1 MAQKKKYA
9 KYGKNEKKTLNTKLY
24 PPYRLTSKSS
34 INPVLTWKTCFL
46 DVYVLK
52 IRLLRNILNTQKIF

>member
-1 MAQKKKYA
+1 MAPKKYV
-9 KYGKNEKKTLNTKLY
+9 KNGKNEEKKTLNTKLY

-52 IRLLRNILNTQKIF
+52 I

>member
-9 KYGKNEKKTLNTKLY
+9 KYGKNEKKTLNTKLN
-24 PPYRLTSKSS
+24 PPHRSTSKSS

-52 IRLLRNILNTQKIF
+52 I